1 MFRVY
6 GGHRDVLPCPSMD
19 GAAPDVSR
27 KLPTLISF
35 KAAEPFTKRPVL
47 GNPYPLNNQGRNIK
61 AQPFGLNEQQLGW
74 DTDSPDLPV
83 GLGEAVAC
91 SVV

>member
-6 GGHRDVLPCPSMD
+6 GGHRDVLPPPSMD

-35 KAAEPFTKRPVL
+35 NAAEPFTKRPVL
-47 GNPYPLNNQGRNIK
+47 GSPYPLNNRGGNIK
-61 AQPFGLNEQQLGW
+61 AQPFGLQQLGR

-91 SVV
+91 SAV